1 MGHGPLDNGGYE
13 GKTLASLNGPDADTK
28 GCGVSLPRNPSS
40 HLPAVESQLVSSL
53 RARSGHLG

>member
-13 GKTLASLNGPDADTK
+13 GKTLAILNGPDADTK